1 MHRIFVPAKWLALL
15 GVCCGVSARAMTVEE
30 LQRKFAAQEKI
41 TVIDIRQTAM
51 FQRGHVPGAINVPAA
66 LVPEKTLPPLGQVVV
81 CAEGLGRDSAAA
93 AVAALNQ
100 KPGIT
105 AEALAGG
112 FAAWE
117 SALAATTIP
126 KGLQP
131 EDVTYI
137 TYDQLK
143 KNTGDNLV
151 LVDLRK
157 PKLALAGSL
166 AAQSTE
172 SNPPPTDLHKE
183 FPNAQITR
191 SPFALPP
198 ARQSATAGSAGPLLV
213 LIDNG
218 DGTDA
223 QQTARVL
230 KANGVRRAVILAGG
244 ESILARG
251 GRSGLQRQGLVS
263 GIQTTNPAA
272 IRR

>member
-1 MHRIFVPAKWLALL
+1 MRRLFFPANWLALL
-15 GVCCGVSARAMTVEE
+15 GVCGSVSARAMTVEE
-30 LQRKFAAQEKI
+30 LQRKLAAQEKI

-81 CAEGLGRDSAAA
+81 CAEGLGRDSAVA
-93 AVAALNQ
+93 AVAALNL

-117 SALAATTIP
+117 SALAATTIA

-131 EDVTYI
+131 EEITYI

-151 LVDLRK
+151 LVDLRRPK
-157 PKLALAGSL
+157 PALVGGL
-166 AAQSTE
+166 AAQGMVA
-172 SNPPPTDLHKE
+172 NPPPTDLHKE

-191 SPFALPP
+191 SPFDLPP
-198 ARQSATAGSAGPLLV
+198 ARQSAGASPGGPLLV

-251 GRSGLQRQGLVS
+251 GRSGLQRQGLAS
-263 GIQTTNPAA
+263 GIQTNNPAV